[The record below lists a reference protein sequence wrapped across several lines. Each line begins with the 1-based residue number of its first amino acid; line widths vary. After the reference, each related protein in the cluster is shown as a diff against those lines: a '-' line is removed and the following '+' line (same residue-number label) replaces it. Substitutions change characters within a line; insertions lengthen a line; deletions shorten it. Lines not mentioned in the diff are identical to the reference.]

1 MLTTPLI
8 SLLLVTTM
16 LADVVELPAPELES
30 DNAGRLEGFAVDVG
44 KSNLASH
51 PGDGTVRIVAPAG
64 EPTTVPLGS
73 FPITDMQSRT
83 YALQL
88 TVDHSIVG
96 QPAYF
101 EMWTE
106 LDDGRRFFS
115 KTLATVG
122 PMKKLAG
129 YAEGR
134 EIVIPAS
141 LEGSSQNAI
150 AAELLLVMPSGGTVT
165 LRKGGLVDLP
175 GGLGSLGQLAG
186 GSSPWLPVWF
196 GAVFGSVFGVLCGCL
211 GAFYSYSFRTG
222 KLWELMQLF
231 PTVFGVLS
239 AVVLVA
245 GIVAVALRQPYHVW
259 YPLVLIGALGVML
272 APTLSWQT
280 KRQLPKESLS
290 FEDRQMQAMDADV

>member
-8 SLLLVTTM
+8 SLLLVTTV
-16 LADVVELPAPELES
+16 LADVVELPAPELKS
-30 DNAGRLEGFAVDVG
+30 DNAERLEGFVVDAG
-44 KSNLASH
+44 KSDLVSH
-51 PGDGTVRIVAPAG
+51 PADGTVRVVAPYG
-64 EPTTVPLGS
+64 EPAVVPLGS
-73 FPITDMQSRT
+73 FPIKDMQSRT
-83 YALQL
+83 YTLQL

-115 KTLATVG
+115 KTLASVG

-129 YAEGR
+129 TAERR
-134 EIVIPAS
+134 EVVIPAS
-141 LEGSSQNAI
+141 LKGSSQNAI

-175 GGLGSLGQLAG
+175 GGFGSLGQLAG
-186 GSSPWLPVWF
+186 GPNPWLPAWF

-211 GAFYSYSFRTG
+211 GAFYSYSFRSG
-222 KLWELMQLF
+222 KLWELMQFF

-239 AVVLVA
+239 AVILVV
-245 GIVAVALRQPYHVW
+245 GIVAIALRQPYHVW

-272 APTLSWQT
+272 APTLSWQM
-280 KRQLPKESLS
+280 KRQFPKEASS
-290 FEDRQMQAMDADV
+290 FEDRQMQAMDANV